1 VDDELERREERE
13 LEVIRGQMDRTR
25 AKLGEKLEALESQV
39 KDTVQVATE
48 GVTAAVEGVKETVE
62 TVSETVS
69 SVTDT
74 FNVSRHIE
82 QHPWAAMGCSL
93 ATGFAL
99 GFLTGGDSSSEQ
111 PQQQQTAPPRPA
123 AQPAQ
128 AAPTAPRPAE
138 ETGSAK
144 SSLWE
149 AAMMGLRTLG
159 VQAVTGVMRG
169 LIKGNLPQE
178 MHQELH
184 KIVGGITEGLGLKP
198 EDNPIPAPDPE
209 ARPEEQGQPEGRG
222 QPDDQMAGPRETP
235 RRHNA
240 RPRQSA
246 SA

>member
-1 VDDELERREERE
+1 
-13 LEVIRGQMDRTR
+13 MDRTR
-25 AKLGEKLEALESQV
+25 AQLGEKLEALESQV

-69 SVTDT
+69 NVTET
-74 FNVSRHIE
+74 LNISRHIE

-93 ATGFAL
+93 ATGVAL
-99 GFLTGGDSSSEQ
+99 GMLTGGDSSHEQ
-111 PQQQQTAPPRPA
+111 KPQQQQAEPPQPT

-128 AAPTAPRPAE
+128 PAPAPRRAAE
-138 ETGSAK
+138 ESSSAK
-144 SSLWE
+144 SSVWE

-159 VQAVTGVMRG
+159 VQAVTGVLRG

-184 KIVGGITEGLGLKP
+184 KIVGGFTEGLGLKP
-198 EDNPIPAPDPE
+198 EDNPIPAPAPE
-209 ARPEEQGQPEGRG
+209 ERPEDKGQHEGKG
-222 QPDDQMAGPRETP
+222 QTDDQMAGSREAP
-235 RRHNA
+235 AQRRHNN